1 MAKLSRLKEGLDD
14 VQRRLNEKTVEK
26 VTIDDALSK
35 GIAASAFQIGDRL
48 EGLLTRILADT
59 TKKADKTLNAELS
72 TITREII
79 STINNTSGSIS
90 GQISGESSTET
101 IELLGRQILAI
112 GLQIDLLP
120 KSFPLPKDTDLSGLS
135 EQINALRSTIL
146 EIPKQEIPPAV
157 DVTPQLK
164 AMEKRMSKRIFK
176 FDVIRDTVSRLIDK
190 IVVTEK

>member
-1 MAKLSRLKEGLDD
+1 MAKLSHLKQGLDD

-59 TKKADKTLNAELS
+59 TKKADKTLNAEL
-72 TITREII
+72 TATAREII
-79 STINNTSGSIS
+79 TTINNSAGSIS

-101 IELLGRQILAI
+101 IELLGKQILAI

-120 KSFPLPKDTDLSGLS
+120 QSFPLPKDTDLSGLS
-135 EQINALRSTIL
+135 QQINALRSTIL
-146 EIPKQEIPPAV
+146 DIPKQEIPKTI
-157 DVTPQLK
+157 DVRPQLK
-164 AMEKRMSKRIFK
+164 AMEARMSKRIYK
-176 FDVIRDTVSRLIDK
+176 FDVIRDTVSGLIDK